1 MLKNKQSILKLFAL
15 IPLCLGFQN
24 ALAQDVVNTSV
35 KESGNGTLLVVSVI
49 ILVAAISYILLKH
62 FGYFKPKEFVNTEE
76 IKKVTSEESEPDNL
90 AGEVNAAIV
99 MALYLYTNEIHDQE
113 DPVITMIRVSRTYS
127 PWSSKIYGLRKSP
140 R

>member
-1 MLKNKQSILKLFAL
+1 MLKNKQSILKLIVL
-15 IPLCLGFQN
+15 TLPCLGIQN
-24 ALAQDVVNTSV
+24 AFAQDAVNTSV
-35 KESGNGTLLVVSVI
+35 KESGNGGIIVVSVI
-49 ILVAAISYILLKH
+49 ILVAVISYILLKH
-62 FGYFKPKEFVNTEE
+62 FGYIKTKELVNTQE
-76 IKKVTSEESEPDNL
+76 ILQATPPESEQDKL
-90 AGEVNAAIV
+90 AGEVKAAIV